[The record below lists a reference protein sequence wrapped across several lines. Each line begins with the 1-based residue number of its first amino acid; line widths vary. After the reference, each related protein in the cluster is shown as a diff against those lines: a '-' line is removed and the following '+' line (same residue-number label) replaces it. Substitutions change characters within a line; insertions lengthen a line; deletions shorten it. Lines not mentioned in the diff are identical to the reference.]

1 MHDVWESSKVDKSGT
16 RARVWEEKGGSPEG
30 RRCLAETEKRMTASG
45 EVVRE
50 EQW

>member
-1 MHDVWESSKVDKSGT
+1 MWESSKVDKSGA
-16 RARVWEEKGGSPEG
+16 RAKALEEKGGSPEG
-30 RRCLAETEKRMTASG
+30 KRCLAETEKLEASG

>member
-1 MHDVWESSKVDKSGT
+1 MDKSGV
-16 RARVWEEKGGSPEG
+16 RAKALEEKGGSPEG
-30 RRCLAETEKRMTASG
+30 KRCLAETEKLKASG